1 MGGAT
6 YDAGS
11 HTVTWAGEVPG
22 TTKSA
27 VGFDVTVESDAALA
41 FGTVIENVARL
52 SDKFDGPALGTLT
65 AYTGVGS
72 GADLEIEKTVDI
84 LYGST
89 GDTLSFQIVFGNA
102 GVETARNVVMMDEV
116 PAYLDVVAGSVTA
129 SKASAGMLYDGGM
142 IQWEGDLAPVEEV
155 TVSFRATIDEMTPS
169 KMALINAAYVTADNY
184 PIDVMDSSVT
194 EVGSIRFIYLPI
206 ISR

>member
-1 MGGAT
+1 
-6 YDAGS
+6 
-11 HTVTWAGEVPG
+11 VTWAGEVPG
-22 TTKSA
+22 TTESA
-27 VGFDVTVESDAALA
+27 IGFDVTVESDAALP

-52 SDKFDGPALGTLT
+52 SDKFAGPVLGTLT

-72 GADLEIEKTVDI
+72 GADLEIEKMVDI

-89 GDTLSFQIVFGNA
+89 GDTLSFKIVFGNA

-129 SKASAGMLYDGGM
+129 SKASSGMLYDGGM
-142 IQWEGDLAPVEEV
+142 IQWEGDLAPAEEV